1 MLRANAPLLPVSLAN
16 KILKYYRRSTIVLY
30 SLGAGTASTGGRSHT
45 DLASVWADLVLPT
58 VETFQGLL
66 ALVSAHNSALLSYN
80 QHGLTPVLWREL
92 QGPHWLGPRWQKYY
106 KSTTKF
112 GHFFFFFNLCPAGRS
127 APLGPAVAPLKDA
140 DNFPPK
146 TTESGPVGLRFYLK
160 LPIIKGRWL
169 GCHFSLPDATF
180 NDILSILL
188 FFFL

>member
-112 GHFFFFFNLCPAGRS
+112 GHFFFFPTSVRLVGQPHWDQQWHHSRMLTIFRLKQQKVVRS
-127 APLGPAVAPLKDA
+127 GWD
-140 DNFPPK
+140 
-146 TTESGPVGLRFYLK
+146 
-160 LPIIKGRWL
+160 
-169 GCHFSLPDATF
+169 
-180 NDILSILL
+180 SI
-188 FFFL
+188 